1 MTCKSTTTS
10 NREPYI
16 FQEVIM
22 SPLEVLKI
30 FLCSIKSWSNQNFDR
45 GNLPVNRVA
54 WLKPTPCA
62 RGISGPPSGLRDSWE
77 RRVGIVL
84 SDPESLCLLNSITL
98 CISCYHTGTVTCSS
112 LCQPNLELS
121 PTHGFMSIYT
131 HTKWLPGG
139 FCMNSRFYWHFGD
152 N

>member
-1 MTCKSTTTS
+1 MALITTCKSTTS
-10 NREPYI
+10 NGEPYV

-22 SPLEVLKI
+22 SPSEVLRI

-54 WLKPTPCA
+54 WLKHTPCA
-62 RGISGPPSGLRDSWE
+62 RGISGPPSGLRGSWE
-77 RRVGIVL
+77 RWVGMVL

-112 LCQPNLELS
+112 LCQLNLELS
-121 PTHGFMSIYT
+121 HTRGFTQIYT
-131 HTKWLPGG
+131 HTK
-139 FCMNSRFYWHFGD
+139 
-152 N
+152 